1 MLIVVY
7 VRPLFTQQS
16 IHVAL
21 NIFHVHLEVA
31 TQIDT

>member
-1 MLIVVY
+1 MLIVLY
-7 VRPLFTQQS
+7 VEPLFTYQS

-21 NIFHVHLEVA
+21 NIFHVYLEVA